1 MRLCDLHH
9 IPGALFGPRRSGVV
23 TQEVSATRIGGH
35 ACEYLAADMREGH
48 IASTFRH
55 GVNVVFEEEVAPTYI
70 SIQTPETPLHP
81 WAIEVPVMPTR
92 SGVGCAV
99 RGTHFAVET
108 AGKRF
113 ELLTAAREPL
123 RLAPYSLTSAHTASD
138 NRVNLN
144 RLLDKR
150 QPRSVEAFEDEIR
163 AVVTQWQTTGEPEI
177 LLSLVGLGSGSTP
190 AGDDVLVGILAGLT
204 TLSGISA
211 SAKRQL
217 DALRQTVAAVSLR
230 THPASRQMLIA
241 AADGSFPEPLLNL
254 ARAMGDPDPG
264 EGLTA
269 AAARVLALGA
279 TSGQSFLAGLLAGFE
294 AHS

>member
-1 MRLCDLHH
+1 
-9 IPGALFGPRRSGVV
+9 
-23 TQEVSATRIGGH
+23 VSATRIGGH
-35 ACEYLAADMREGH
+35 ADRYFAEGTRDGRV
-48 IASTFRH
+48 ASTFRH
-55 GVNVVFEEEVAPTYI
+55 GFNALFEGERAPSYV
-70 SIQTPETPLHP
+70 SIQTPAAPFHP
-81 WAIEVPVMPTR
+81 WAIEVPGMPTR

-99 RGTHFAVET
+99 RGTQFAVET
-108 AGKRF
+108 AETRF
-113 ELLTAAREPL
+113 GLLTAARKPL
-123 RLAPYSLTSAHTASD
+123 RIAPYSLTSAHTATD
-138 NRVNLN
+138 KRVNLN